1 MKEIKYYCQFH
12 KSTGNHY
19 SSQCSRNPANLRNS
33 RNAEEDNRRKSSSSN
48 KKPTSSKHPL
58 PKHPGKP
65 EASKYQRKMKRL
77 FSSSEDEKED
87 TPVITLEEE
96 EQKEIDA
103 LGNDTE
109 DEATIT
115 AEVKDFEEEKNEDT
129 LPRLSPSYTFENND
143 LPSLS
148 ENEESASDVNDK
160 EHAQT
165 SKLTTNNEWMKKKIK
180 ILEKEIKIA
189 EMKAEIIKYE
199 ISNVNSIE
207 DMRQLK
213 KKHKINL

>member
-33 RNAEEDNRRKSSSSN
+33 RNAEKDNRRQSSSSN
-48 KKPTSSKHPL
+48 KKPTSSKHL
-58 PKHPGKP
+58 SPKHPGKP

-87 TPVITLEEE
+87 TPELITLEEE

-115 AEVKDFEEEKNEDT
+115 TKVKDFEEEKNEDT
-129 LPRLSPSYTFENND
+129 LPD
-143 LPSLS
+143 LPSQS
-148 ENEESASDVNDK
+148 ENEESSSDVDNK
-160 EHAQT
+160 ELAQT
-165 SKLTTNNEWMKKKIK
+165 SKLATKNKWMKQKIK
-180 ILEKEIKIA
+180 TLEREVKIQ
-189 EMKAEIIKYE
+189 EMQNQIIKYK
-199 ISNVNSIE
+199 IGNVNSIQ
-207 DMRQLK
+207 DIRQLK
-213 KKHKINL
+213 KKHKINLN

>member
-1 MKEIKYYCQFH
+1 MVVEKKGEIVTEKLVIKISSVKMKEIKYCQFH
-12 KSTGNHY
+12 RSTGNHY

-33 RNAEEDNRRKSSSSN
+33 RNAEKDNRKQSSSSN

-77 FSSSEDEKED
+77 FSSSEDENED

-115 AEVKDFEEEKNEDT
+115 TKVKDFEEEKNKDT
-129 LPRLSPSYTFENND
+129 LPD
-143 LPSLS
+143 LPSQS
-148 ENEESASDVNDK
+148 ENEESSSDVDNK
-160 EHAQT
+160 EPAQT
-165 SKLTTNNEWMKKKIK
+165 SKIVTKNEWMKQK
-180 ILEKEIKIA
+180 
-189 EMKAEIIKYE
+189 
-199 ISNVNSIE
+199 
-207 DMRQLK
+207 
-213 KKHKINL
+213 

>member
-33 RNAEEDNRRKSSSSN
+33 RNAEKDNRRQSSSSN
-48 KKPTSSKHPL
+48 KKPTSSKHPS

-87 TPVITLEEE
+87 TPELITLEEE

-129 LPRLSPSYTFENND
+129 LPD
-143 LPSLS
+143 LPSQS
-148 ENEESASDVNDK
+148 ENEESSSDVDNK
-160 EHAQT
+160 ESAQT
-165 SKLTTNNEWMKKKIK
+165 SKIVTKNEWMKQKIK
-180 ILEKEIKIA
+180 TLEREVKIQ
-189 EMKAEIIKYE
+189 EMENQIIKYE
-199 ISNVNSIE
+199 IGNVNSIQ
-207 DMRQLK
+207 DIRQLK
-213 KKHKINL
+213 KKHKMNL